1 MDKQILRFAQDDRG
15 DIDAKTGNRQ
25 RGPIFMSWGA
35 GGRAAFRRSP
45 GRCVSR
51 IRNKLSSL
59 LVDPL
64 DDALN
69 CVDLALLEV
78 RLTTLVTDPS
88 RDRVEYQVIAVAVDV
103 EGCLRAL
110 HLPMTV
116 DTVHIILFARPVSW
130 MSTASSGVCLLR
142 RHCQAPAGRTCLATS
157 TPRSRSIRAMSYW
170 LWSSSQKRGRLPK

>member
-45 GRCVSR
+45 GQCVSR

-59 LVDPL
+59 LVEPL

-69 CVDLALLEV
+69 CLDFPLLEV

-88 RDRVEYQVIAVAVDV
+88 WDRVEYQVIAVAVDV
-103 EGCLRAL
+103 EGAFERFIC
-110 HLPMTV
+110 P
-116 DTVHIILFARPVSW
+116 
-130 MSTASSGVCLLR
+130 
-142 RHCQAPAGRTCLATS
+142 
-157 TPRSRSIRAMSYW
+157 
-170 LWSSSQKRGRLPK
+170 